1 MESNKINNKFNILGK
16 SVPRRDGLIKATGR
30 AKYADDLLVGDY
42 LVAKVYRSKIANGLV
57 KYINTKKAEELE
69 GVYLVVTYKDVPKS
83 KYQTS
88 GHPFNVDPD
97 FVELEDKNIL
107 TDRIRFYGDEIA
119 AVVAKDELTAN
130 KALSLIEVEYD
141 EYEPILSVEESLI
154 AHNNKQFIHSY
165 GNIIADT
172 DRDFGDYEETLK
184 RTYLSTDGKYESPI
198 VQHCHIEPL
207 IAIGE
212 VDGENRVNIITPN
225 QVPFTMQRTVAQ
237 AIEHPWGDV
246 RIKKPF
252 VGGGFGAKQDPIIEP
267 LLAFLC
273 YKLKGE
279 KIKLEYSREEVF
291 ISRVRHSFNM
301 ELRGNFTKDGK
312 LLSTKFNVLSN
323 NGAYASHA
331 HAVAETGMGSFRQLY
346 KQDATKCNAKTLYT
360 NLPIAGA
367 MRGYGVPQI
376 ALAQESMMDDAAYEL
391 GIDPVEIRLKNIF
404 EEDYLEPLTG
414 MRFRTSGMRD
424 CLLKGKKL
432 IKWDEKRKKYK
443 EQSGDIRRGV
453 GVGAFCYQSHTYPA
467 QLELGSARINLR
479 HDGVFYLEIGAT
491 EIGQGSDTA
500 MMQIVAETIGIKTE
514 RIYVETMQDT
524 DKSPH
529 DFGSYASRQTFVSGM
544 MVKRTAEIVKNK
556 ILKKASELFDKDISK
571 IDIKNDNIVDNYNN
585 ILMNM
590 DEFAKNTYYNVNHSG
605 PIRVEYTGSIE
616 DNALAFGCTFVDIEV
631 DIKTGE
637 IEINEIYNI
646 HDSGKILNPILAEG
660 QVQGGMSMGLGFAM
674 YEELLFDK
682 KGKPLNNN
690 LLDYKL
696 MTILDTPDLKTDFV
710 ETIEPTSAYGNKCI
724 GEPPTIPEGPALRNA
739 LFNAIGIKVNK
750 LPLTPQRV
758 YEEIIKQGIK

>member
-1 MESNKINNKFNILGK
+1 MKDNKKFDILGK
-16 SVPRRDGLIKATGR
+16 NIPRRDGYIKATGK
-30 AKYADDLLVGDY
+30 AKYTDDIYTDSCLI
-42 LVAKVYRSKIANGLV
+42 AKVYRSKFANGLV
-57 KYINTKKAEELE
+57 KKIDTKKAESLE
-69 GVYLVVTYKDVPKS
+69 GVYLVVTYKDVPKI

-88 GHPFNVDPD
+88 GHPYNVDPN
-97 FVELEDKNIL
+97 VNELEDKNIL
-107 TDRIRFYGDEIA
+107 TNRVRFYGDEIA
-119 AVVAKDELTAN
+119 AVVAKDEITAE
-130 KALSLIEVEYD
+130 KALKLIEIEYE
-141 EYEPILSVEESLI
+141 EYEPILSVQDSLI
-154 AHNNKQFIHSY
+154 AHNNKKYIHEN

-172 DRDFGDYEETLK
+172 NRNFGNYEETLDK
-184 RTYLSTDGKYESPI
+184 TFLTIDEKYETPT
-198 VQHCHIEPL
+198 VQHCHIEPI
-207 IAIGE
+207 IALGY
-212 VDGENRVNIITPN
+212 VDENDRVNIITPN

-252 VGGGFGAKQDPIIEP
+252 VGGGFGAKQDPIAEP

-273 YKLKGE
+273 YKLKGK
-279 KIKLEYSREEVF
+279 KIKLEYTREEVF
-291 ISRVRHSFNM
+291 ISRVRHSFLM
-301 ELRGNFTKDGK
+301 ELTGNFTKEGK
-312 LLSTKFNVLSN
+312 LLSTKFNILSN

-346 KQDATKCNAKTLYT
+346 KQEATICNAKTLYT

-391 GIDPVEIRLKNIF
+391 GIDPIDIRLKNIF
-404 EEDYLEPLTG
+404 EEDYLEPITG
-414 MRFRTSGMRD
+414 MRFRTSGMKE
-424 CLLKGKKL
+424 CLLKGKEL
-432 IKWDEKRKKYK
+432 IKWDEKREAYK
-443 EQSGDIRRGV
+443 NQAGDIRKGV

-479 HDGVFYLEIGAT
+479 HDGIFYLEIGAT

-500 MMQIVAETIGIKTE
+500 MVQIVAETIGINEK
-514 RIYVETMQDT
+514 RIFVESMQDT

-544 MVKRTAEIVKNK
+544 MVKRAAEIVRTK
-556 ILKKASELFDKDISK
+556 ILEKASEILDKNIEE
-571 IDIKNDNIVDNYNN
+571 IDIKKDYIIDKYGKK
-585 ILMNM
+585 IMDI
-590 DEFAKNTYYNVNHSG
+590 DEFAKHTYYNMKHSG
-605 PIRVEYTGSIE
+605 PIRVEYSGNIE
-616 DNALAFGCTFVDIEV
+616 DNALSFGCTFVDIEV

-637 IEINEIYNI
+637 IEIKEIYNI

-660 QVQGGMSMGLGFAM
+660 QVQGGMSMGLGFAL

-682 KGKPLNNN
+682 KGKPLNDN

-739 LFNAIGIKVNK
+739 LFNAIGVKVNK

-758 YEEIIKQGIK
+758 YEEILKQGIK